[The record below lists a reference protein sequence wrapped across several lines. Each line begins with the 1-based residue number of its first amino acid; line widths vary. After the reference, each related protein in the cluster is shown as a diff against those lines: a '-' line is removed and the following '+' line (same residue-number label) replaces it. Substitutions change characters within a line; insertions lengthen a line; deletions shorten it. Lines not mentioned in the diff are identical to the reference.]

1 MPDPQFGPFGG
12 IVLDGVRFTT
22 DPKPYEPLNW
32 PKRFS
37 EHRGIGGK
45 VTLQDF
51 GTFMKDNKLKLAS
64 GEYGVLD
71 EVTMAGLHSRFR
83 SRGVIFPMTDWLGNS
98 FDVFIE
104 MFRPWPRIKGGGPNG
119 VVSLWDYEMEL
130 HVLTINTLV
139 GTAFVDAS

>member
-1 MPDPQFGPFGG
+1 
-12 IVLDGVRFTT
+12 
-22 DPKPYEPLNW
+22 
-32 PKRFS
+32 
-37 EHRGIGGK
+37 
-45 VTLQDF
+45 
-51 GTFMKDNKLKLAS
+51 MKDNKLKLAS